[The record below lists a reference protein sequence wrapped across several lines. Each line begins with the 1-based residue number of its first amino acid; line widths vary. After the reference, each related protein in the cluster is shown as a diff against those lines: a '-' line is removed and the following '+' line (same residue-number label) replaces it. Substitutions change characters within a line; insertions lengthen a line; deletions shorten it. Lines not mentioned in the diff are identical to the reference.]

1 MFNAMFLQT
10 NYLDFNLE
18 VLKQIY
24 KTMSIIAEGH
34 FNSVDEELNFKVIYL
49 VFMNK
54 KLENISV

>member
-1 MFNAMFLQT
+1 MFLQT
-10 NYLDFNLE
+10 NNLDFNLE

-24 KTMSIIAEGH
+24 KTMSIIAGGH
-34 FNSVDEELNFKVIYL
+34 FNIVDQEFYFKVIYL

>member
-1 MFNAMFLQT
+1 MFLQT
-10 NYLDFNLE
+10 NNLDFNLE

-34 FNSVDEELNFKVIYL
+34 FNSVDKELNFKVIYL